1 MDMTKNILYAGVI
14 AVMSVALIS
23 MMSFQVEAKTFDK
36 SQEFE
41 LKGLGLSIFG
51 QDDNGNKL
59 QLQVAPIENTKDL
72 FIDYRV
78 KTPTTD
84 LYKGQCIGSKQ
95 ILKVSA
101 TNKASV
107 EFNTE
112 DLKCS
117 THEGPDS
124 IISATVEGTGQVIA
138 NDKFDAIFCDADG
151 EVDSCTRD
159 RGSITEFLGIGNID
173 GFGLSLN
180 NQNAAIKDVKLK
192 HTAWTSP

>member
-1 MDMTKNILYAGVI
+1 MDMTRNILYAGVI

-23 MMSFQVEAKTFDK
+23 MLSFQAEAKTFDK
-36 SQEFE
+36 GQEFE

-51 QDDNGNKL
+51 QDDDGNKF

-84 LYKGQCIGSKQ
+84 LYKGQCVGFKQ

-107 EFNTE
+107 EFNTA
-112 DLKCS
+112 DLKCFV
-117 THEGPDS
+117 HEGPDS
-124 IISATVEGTGQVIA
+124 IISATVEGIDQVIS
-138 NDKFDAIFCDADG
+138 NDKFDVIFCDAIG
-151 EVDSCTRD
+151 EVDYCTRD
-159 RGSITEFLGIGNID
+159 RGSITEFLGTGNID

>member
-1 MDMTKNILYAGVI
+1 MDMTKNILYAGII

-23 MMSFQVEAKTFDK
+23 MMVFQVEAKTFDK
-36 SQEFE
+36 DQKFE
-41 LKGLGLSIFG
+41 LKGLGLAIFG

-107 EFNTE
+107 EFNTA
-112 DLKCS
+112 DLECFV
-117 THEGPDS
+117 HAGPDS
-124 IISATVEGTGQVIA
+124 IISATVEGTDQVIT
-138 NDKFDAIFCDADG
+138 NDTFDVIFCDTIG
-151 EVDSCTRD
+151 EIDYCTRD
-159 RGSITEFLGIGNID
+159 RGSITEFLGTGNID

-180 NQNAAIKDVKLK
+180 NQNAAIKNVKLK